1 MAKLFITPLGN
12 SCRKKFCEELQEI
25 EYGIGAIVLPNRI
38 VMDDVRK
45 KYANVE
51 AIGIDTLATKIL
63 NMNGYV
69 TFHQINRRSQELIVE
84 DFLHTLAEQKQLDY
98 FGELIE
104 KHGFIKAMTSL
115 VGQLSRSGSTQQ
127 EIINVLL
134 DWGRSGNL
142 GQKDKEVA
150 LLYQFYRQ
158 YLKNKQ
164 WFDLEGKYRLALYV
178 LQDEQAK
185 LPWQRLYFCD
195 FYSYDALQL
204 ELIKA
209 LSKRCKVQIG
219 LCYEK
224 NLEGTEREKLFAATK
239 ATYMELESFC
249 FDEGIEQYGPA
260 YEAAK
265 GCAHLAQNFGLQ
277 CTAMPQSDAVQLYC
291 FTKEDQELRYALT
304 QVKQLLKSGVAPEQ
318 ILITVRD
325 LKQFTGL
332 RLIADEYGVPINLP
346 QTSSLAVQP
355 LTEMLLLL
363 LRAVVDNHD
372 GAEAYIMLLTAPL
385 ARVLLQI
392 DGEAINQLRQE
403 NYFKCRSSVQEKI
416 REEGLLDHVIQQI
429 DTFLQNTATKAD
441 IVSYGKQLLAF
452 LEQLQLEKTLG
463 FLYQQGKLELKGMG
477 LVLQNKRLLIQTIQ
491 QLMEDYA
498 SCGMDAKP
506 LTLLEWQQLVVEA
519 AQEANLVIQRG
530 RSDGVLLTEVTNVQG
545 LDYDY
550 VFVLGLRE
558 GVFPKVNNE
567 NWIYNDKERKELQGA
582 GLELPNTSLA
592 YAEDAGF
599 FGATIG
605 CARKQLVLSYYQ
617 DDQAGASSY
626 VGSVQRL
633 FIDAKPRM
641 NSEGEA
647 EEQEQQVAMNPVKAS
662 ASAEELSQASR
673 PINDAWLREHWGEPT
688 LEAAAADYRRRDSMQ
703 YNGML
708 GDSDLQ
714 KQVAKNVGTSFSASA
729 LELYA
734 ACPFQYLGQRVWRQ
748 QEFAVKDDE
757 LTPQDEG
764 DLLHQVLASFTRKHL
779 NTRIWELPLKDL
791 EQELKEIFA
800 KVAQE
805 ALEQGRIVNSLLWQA
820 EAPRMLNMLIRWLH
834 YEYED
839 QKYWSF
845 TPCAVEWDFS
855 SKNGKPLHM
864 RLNDGTRVSLNGRID
879 RIDSDGQRL
888 FVTDYKR
895 SSGSVPSSKDLAT
908 GFDVQLPL
916 YMLAVAGLYKDAI
929 SVAGGCYY
937 VLQKGERKSSLLLE
951 PVANENITDSKRY
964 TKDISSNWFSF
975 QSFAQKLIAGYI
987 EEIYAGHFAVAP
999 RKSCSD
1005 YCQLKDICRLAE
1017 VGRAEGGSEN
1027 E

>member
-372 GAEAYIMLLTAPL
+372 GAEAYIM
-385 ARVLLQI
+385 
-392 DGEAINQLRQE
+392 
-403 NYFKCRSSVQEKI
+403 
-416 REEGLLDHVIQQI
+416 
-429 DTFLQNTATKAD
+429 
-441 IVSYGKQLLAF
+441 
-452 LEQLQLEKTLG
+452 
-463 FLYQQGKLELKGMG
+463 
-477 LVLQNKRLLIQTIQ
+477 
-491 QLMEDYA
+491 
-498 SCGMDAKP
+498 
-506 LTLLEWQQLVVEA
+506 VVH
-519 AQEANLVIQRG
+519 NC
-530 RSDGVLLTEVTNVQG
+530 
-545 LDYDY
+545 
-550 VFVLGLRE
+550 
-558 GVFPKVNNE
+558 PK
-567 NWIYNDKERKELQGA
+567 
-582 GLELPNTSLA
+582 
-592 YAEDAGF
+592 
-599 FGATIG
+599 
-605 CARKQLVLSYYQ
+605 
-617 DDQAGASSY
+617 
-626 VGSVQRL
+626 
-633 FIDAKPRM
+633 
-641 NSEGEA
+641 
-647 EEQEQQVAMNPVKAS
+647 
-662 ASAEELSQASR
+662 
-673 PINDAWLREHWGEPT
+673 
-688 LEAAAADYRRRDSMQ
+688 
-703 YNGML
+703 
-708 GDSDLQ
+708 
-714 KQVAKNVGTSFSASA
+714 
-729 LELYA
+729 
-734 ACPFQYLGQRVWRQ
+734 
-748 QEFAVKDDE
+748 
-757 LTPQDEG
+757 
-764 DLLHQVLASFTRKHL
+764 
-779 NTRIWELPLKDL
+779 
-791 EQELKEIFA
+791 
-800 KVAQE
+800 
-805 ALEQGRIVNSLLWQA
+805 
-820 EAPRMLNMLIRWLH
+820 
-834 YEYED
+834 
-839 QKYWSF
+839 
-845 TPCAVEWDFS
+845 
-855 SKNGKPLHM
+855 
-864 RLNDGTRVSLNGRID
+864 
-879 RIDSDGQRL
+879 
-888 FVTDYKR
+888 
-895 SSGSVPSSKDLAT
+895 
-908 GFDVQLPL
+908 
-916 YMLAVAGLYKDAI
+916 
-929 SVAGGCYY
+929 
-937 VLQKGERKSSLLLE
+937 
-951 PVANENITDSKRY
+951 
-964 TKDISSNWFSF
+964 
-975 QSFAQKLIAGYI
+975 
-987 EEIYAGHFAVAP
+987 
-999 RKSCSD
+999 
-1005 YCQLKDICRLAE
+1005 
-1017 VGRAEGGSEN
+1017 
-1027 E
+1027 